1 MTDLN
6 LYNTRHPDYSAHE
19 SAWMRA
25 RDAYSGGGEYIRR
38 ALIKHVSELPVEFE
52 ERQRRAYY
60 FNYPRNIAQRITQYA
75 LAVDPV
81 RNGTKQELV
90 EDWDRSGLRTN
101 EVMRQVSTL
110 LNIYGRA
117 WLYCG
122 APAFDGN
129 ADRER
134 ADKERLRPFCTALSP
149 LSVKDWAYG
158 SDRRLLWAKVEEVHS
173 YDSDPTV
180 NRQTV
185 RRIRLWTRDSWVLY
199 DPLTNTTTTGANLSG
214 VVPLVEL
221 IEPDGFGIE
230 ANHWFEDVVRISDAI
245 LNNESEAQMNVVKQ
259 MFGMLVVSDN
269 FQRAASKT
277 MLNGAKSENES
288 FSAVVARSAALIES
302 PEEKGI
308 SRYIAPSGV
317 ETATIRSE
325 NYNLKRELY
334 DVVGLAI
341 QSQSKEGQTAESK
354 AWDFQNVTQF
364 LANRADLLEQAELK
378 AWEIMNKWDDSIPIP
393 EVTYNRKFAVRD
405 LEKNIAGLLQLTNVP
420 GTGIEFRK
428 AALGI
433 AVELLDAIGSIPD
446 DRKRALL
453 EEIEETQPA
462 PIPEW
467 NFGSGVDNS
476 NTNEGEANNEV
487 EGDNQ

>member
-1 MTDLN
+1 MSESTFIFN
-6 LYNTRHPDYSAHE
+6 SRHPEYVAHAE
-19 SAWMRA
+19 AWRRA
-25 RDAYSGGGEYIRR
+25 RDAYSGGTEYIHQ
-38 ALIKHVSELPVEFE
+38 ALIRHVSEIPLEFE

-81 RNGTKQELV
+81 RAGANAELV
-90 EDWDRSGLRTN
+90 EDFSRSGLRAN
-101 EVMRQVSTL
+101 EVMRQASTL

-117 WLYCG
+117 WLFCG
-122 APAFDGN
+122 APAFEG
-129 ADRER
+129 AVDRER
-134 ADKERLRPFCTALSP
+134 AERERLRPYCIALSP

-158 SDRRLLWAKVEEVHS
+158 DDRRLLWAKIEELHT
-173 YDSDPTV
+173 YDSDPAV
-180 NRQTV
+180 LRHTV
-185 RRIRLWTRDSWVLY
+185 RRVRLWTRDRWELY
-199 DPLTNTTTTGANLSG
+199 DPLTSEITGGANPTG

-259 MFGMLVVSDN
+259 MFGMLVVSEN
-269 FQRAASKT
+269 FQRGASKVQ
-277 MLNGAKSENES
+277 LKDSKGESDS
-288 FSAVVARSAALIES
+288 FSAVVARSAALVES

-308 SRYIAPSGV
+308 SRYISPSGV
-317 ETATIRSE
+317 ATSTIRTE
-325 NYNLKRELY
+325 NANLKQELY

-341 QSQSKEGQTAESK
+341 QSRSKEAQTAESK

-364 LANRADLLEQAELK
+364 LVNRADLLEQAELR
-378 AWEIMNKWDDSIPIP
+378 AWEIMNRWDGSVPVP

-405 LEKNIAGLLQLTNVP
+405 LEKNIAGLLQLSNVP
-420 GTGIEFRK
+420 DAGIEYRK

-446 DRKRALL
+446 DRKKALL
-453 EEIEETQPA
+453 KEIEETQPA
-462 PIPEW
+462 PVPELD
-467 NFGSGVDNS
+467 FGSIDNDDPD
-476 NTNEGEANNEV
+476 NKQ
-487 EGDNQ
+487 EGDHDEAE